1 MSSAATAPVILAR
14 GLSKVYEMGETE
26 VHALRSV
33 DFTVERGEFVAI
45 VGQSGSGKSTLMHIL
60 GCLDTPTAGQ
70 IFIAGED
77 VSAYSEGEL
86 AGIRNTTIGFV
97 FQTFNL
103 LPRFNLLR
111 NTQLPMTYGGESRR
125 QRKKRATELLTRVG
139 LGDRMGHRP
148 NQLSGGQCQ
157 RAAIARAL
165 VTNPEIILAD
175 EPTGNLDSESGAL
188 VLDILHELHRE
199 GHTIVLVT
207 HEDRVAEAA
216 HRQIRLLDGR
226 IIEDTG
232 AKPRT
237 TPETPTMT
245 TESESSTPAVAP
257 PPAKRSRR
265 KRRWLRYLI
274 VLALL
279 GGAGFWVKQ
288 KYFGE
293 KVNPMENLK
302 EPIVVERGEIRE
314 SLLETGTVELKTTIE
329 VKSSI
334 AGR

>member
-26 VHALRSV
+26 VHALCSV

-157 RAAIARAL
+157 RAAIAR
-165 VTNPEIILAD
+165 E
-175 EPTGNLDSESGAL
+175 LDQS
-188 VLDILHELHRE
+188 
-199 GHTIVLVT
+199 
-207 HEDRVAEAA
+207 
-216 HRQIRLLDGR
+216 
-226 IIEDTG
+226 
-232 AKPRT
+232 
-237 TPETPTMT
+237 
-245 TESESSTPAVAP
+245 
-257 PPAKRSRR
+257 
-265 KRRWLRYLI
+265 
-274 VLALL
+274 
-279 GGAGFWVKQ
+279 
-288 KYFGE
+288 
-293 KVNPMENLK
+293 
-302 EPIVVERGEIRE
+302 
-314 SLLETGTVELKTTIE
+314 
-329 VKSSI
+329 
-334 AGR
+334 